1 MKTYTQLQLEPTQFF
16 DKNGVKIKAGDLI
29 KISHMFKNR
38 QFRDREKF
46 TRMEDGRIT
55 AHYDEGDVVSE
66 SLEWVAFRVQWWGSC
81 LVGEREDYSSKG
93 RYTNLRELP
102 ISCVVINLDS
112 HFKSESFEVVNEHQQ

>member
-1 MKTYTQLQLEPTQFF
+1 MKTYTQLQLEPTQFL

-46 TRMEDGRIT
+46 TRMEDGRII

-81 LVGEREDYSSKG
+81 LKGEREDDSAKG
-93 RYTNLRELP
+93 KYTNLRELP
-102 ISCVVINLDS
+102 ISAAVIDLDS
-112 HFKSESFEVVNEHQQ
+112 HFESELFEVVTE